1 MIFITI
7 YLLVCLQVSLTDE
20 IKSVNTQMEEAFNA
34 KDMKKVGA
42 FYADDAVLLS
52 QSGRVVQGREAVD
65 DYWMNISNPVA
76 WELEVIEVSTNE
88 KDIYEN
94 EYYKA
99 LKNKPPG
106 WREKGFEFD
115 DKENLVYQL
124 GHSTLKT
131 MRDGKVN
138 SGEVDFILIW
148 QATDD
153 GYKILLDTYSWQ

>member
-1 MIFITI
+1 MIFTTI
-7 YLLVCLQVSLTDE
+7 YLLFCLQASLTDE
-20 IKSVNTQMEEAFNA
+20 IRSMNTQMEEAFNA
-34 KDMKKVGA
+34 KDMKKVAA

-52 QSGRVVQGREAVD
+52 QSGRVVQGRDAVD

-106 WREKGFEFD
+106 WRAKGFEFD
-115 DKENLVYQL
+115 DKENIVYQL